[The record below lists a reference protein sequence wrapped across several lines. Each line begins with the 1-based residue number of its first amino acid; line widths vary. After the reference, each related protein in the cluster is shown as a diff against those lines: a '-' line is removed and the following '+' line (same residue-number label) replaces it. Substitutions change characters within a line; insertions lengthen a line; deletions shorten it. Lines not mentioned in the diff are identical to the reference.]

1 MCLYHTLKRTI
12 MMQVGKPLTG
22 KEFIGRQ
29 KEAREIIQYLSMGQ
43 SVVLIAPRRFGKPP
57 LTDI

>member
-1 MCLYHTLKRTI
+1 

-43 SVVLIAPRRFGKPP
+43 SVVLIAPRRFGKTP